1 MRAWPKG
8 VAGST
13 NTEDGWLVCTD
24 SGMPSRGLTSRSPST
39 RRDPTQLC
47 AQPTSPPGVGCEHAR
62 MNAWQIALGCITA
75 VASIAAALLAWRA
88 GSSATDQHES
98 QARRIEDLFGS
109 SVLAMVA
116 CSSPKKEDPGMA
128 EFRVRKQIALDHL
141 TVERNVG
148 ALRLPWRTRCTMRV
162 AQSTISKQRAW
173 LSATPGA
180 ARAPVGRA
188 RRRRTRMPCPGD
200 PRQRCRR
207 DPPAAPAVRGS

>member
-1 MRAWPKG
+1 MIPHLSHLLA
-8 VAGST
+8 VAGIVI
-13 NTEDGWLVCTD
+13 EDLSNED
-24 SGMPSRGLTSRSPST
+24 EAIAGLLHDVLEDQDPAGT
-39 RRDPTQLC
+39 R
-47 AQPTSPPGVGCEHAR
+47 
-62 MNAWQIALGCITA
+62 
-75 VASIAAALLAWRA
+75 AA
-88 GSSATDQHES
+88 E
-98 QARRIEDLFGS
+98 IEDLFGS

-180 ARAPVGRA
+180 ARAPAGRA
-188 RRRRTRMPCPGD
+188 RRQRTRMPGPGD